1 MWQRALLFAGML
13 TELLDAAAATS
24 QLRQVIVLSRHGV
37 RGPYGL
43 GEETVSEATFEK
55 YVRNPNVHLP
65 LDANS
70 WGTSETDDPTEIV
83 SPKLTKHGFNV
94 VKLMGEV
101 PQHAL
106 VVMLQIYA
114 HEAKVCGV
122 YMCFLQYFR
131 NHLYS
136 EFLDAKCDT
145 TFAYAD
151 ANQRDNLTAQAF
163 MHGLYP
169 TCPDLVPIT
178 AETRLLFEQGQ
189 DPTANCPVTSRTIYE
204 GIVGANDTRY
214 VIQGIRN
221 EITEINDLLE
231 CCTPSVCSATSAADE
246 SSNATCGLFDIPTQ
260 WNGAFYAP
268 WKDTL
273 STADYFSEFWLL
285 QSLNNMTLPAE
296 LSFEKVLALS
306 RVHKKH
312 MDLITNEVNSASF
325 GATLLAHL
333 TASFEQNIM
342 GTPLPVAE
350 GDGPRIVQPPDNRF
364 LYYAAHDINLL
375 YVRNLL
381 RLQWYTKGWHPHQP
395 VPGSMLVFEL
405 HSTQD
410 ESVMSVKKGRGL
422 ATATHDK
429 HFVKLYF
436 VAASPDQMRN
446 GETLSDVNPP
456 DRVPVIIPSCS
467 EDVVLPNGEID
478 VRCPF
483 STFKKLIGKTLKHEC
498 VADTLQPFVDSLL
511 YSAAK
516 SDDAKESRYDQIV
529 SFSGLMYMIFGVLV
543 LAFFALVIH
552 HRRRMSSRA
561 AQKREY
567 GTLPQVV

>member
-1 MWQRALLFAGML
+1 MWQRALLFAGL
-13 TELLDAAAATS
+13 LLDAAAATS
-24 QLRQVIVLSRHGV
+24 QLQQVIVLSRHGV

-43 GEETVSEATFEK
+43 GEETVSEATFDK
-55 YVRNPNVHLP
+55 YVRNPNMHLP

-70 WGTSETDDPTEIV
+70 WGTSETDDPQEIV

-94 VKLMGEV
+94 VKLMGE
-101 PQHAL
+101 
-106 VVMLQIYA
+106 
-114 HEAKVCGV
+114 
-122 YMCFLQYFR
+122 YFR

-204 GIVGANDTRY
+204 GIAGANDTRY
-214 VIQGIRN
+214 VIQNIRN

-231 CCTPSVCSATSAADE
+231 CCASSVCSATEADE

-268 WKDTL
+268 WKDTF

-296 LSFEKVLALS
+296 LSFEKILALS

-312 MDLITNEVNSASF
+312 MDLVTNEVNSASF

-333 TASFEQNIM
+333 TASFEQSII

-364 LYYAAHDINLL
+364 LFYAAHDINLL

-405 HSTQD
+405 YSTQD
-410 ESVMSVKKGRGL
+410 ESIMSVKKGRGL
-422 ATATHDK
+422 TEAIHDK

-446 GETLSDVNPP
+446 GEALSDDNPP
-456 DRVPVIIPSCS
+456 DRVSVIIPSCS
-467 EDVVLPNGEID
+467 KDVVLPNGEID

-516 SDDAKESRYDQIV
+516 SDDAKESRYDQVV
-529 SFSGLMYMIFGVLV
+529 SFSGLMYTIFGVLV
-543 LAFFALVIH
+543 FAFFALVIR
-552 HRRRMSSRA
+552 HRRRMNSRA
-561 AQKREY
+561 TQKREY